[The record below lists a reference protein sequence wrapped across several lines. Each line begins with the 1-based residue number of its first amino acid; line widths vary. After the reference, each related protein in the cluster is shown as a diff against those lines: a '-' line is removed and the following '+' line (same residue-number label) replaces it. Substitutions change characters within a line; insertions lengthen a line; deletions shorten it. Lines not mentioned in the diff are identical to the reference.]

1 MKPAKFVLAG
11 EAMALFIAQE
21 EAPLEEVVHWESA
34 VAGAELNVAI
44 GLSRLGHSVS
54 YLTALGDDSFGRMLH
69 AFLRRNNIGEDL
81 VFTDATRQTGFM
93 LKGKVSRGDPPIQYF
108 RKGSA
113 ASALGEEQTASCLDG
128 KEGGVLHMT
137 GIFPAL
143 SESALAASESLMR
156 RAREK
161 GMTVTFDP
169 NLRPQLWKD
178 TKTMAETLNRLAG
191 YADVFLPGDL
201 KGSVLDNLEYRFN
214 NEHPADYRHPSMSVS
229 DIVAIKRDG
238 KTGAK
243 GAFGATK
250 DERFQ
255 EPTFRAEKI
264 VDTVGAGDGFAA
276 GVISAM
282 AEGLPLRECVR
293 RGNAIGTLQIM
304 SVGDNTGLPDRE
316 QLERFMR
323 TTPQEE

>member
-1 MKPAKFVLAG
+1 MKTGDFVLAG

-21 EAPLEEVVHWESA
+21 EAPLEEVLHWESA

-44 GLSRLGHSVS
+44 GLARLGHQVS
-54 YLTALGDDSFGRMLH
+54 YLTALGDDSFGRMIR
-69 AFLRRNNIGEDL
+69 AFLKKNGIREEL
-81 VFTDATRQTGFM
+81 AFTDPTRQTGFM

-113 ASALGEEQTASCLDG
+113 ASALGETETASCLDG
-128 KEGGVLHMT
+128 KQGGVLHMT

-143 SESALAASESLMR
+143 SERTLAASESLMR
-156 RAREK
+156 RAREQ
-161 GMTVTFDP
+161 GMTVTLDP
-169 NLRPQLWKD
+169 NLRPQLWPD
-178 TKTMAETLNRLAG
+178 EETMARTLNRLAG
-191 YADVFLPGDL
+191 YADVFLPGVKEGML
-201 KGSVLDNLEYRFN
+201 LCGEKTPEGIASYYLDRG
-214 NEHPADYRHPSMSVS
+214 VKTV
-229 DIVAIKRDG
+229 IV

-243 GAFGATK
+243 GAYGATR

-255 EPTFRAEKI
+255 EPTFHAETI

-276 GVISAM
+276 GVLSAM

-316 QLERFMR
+316 QLQRFMD

>member
-1 MKPAKFVLAG
+1 MKATEFVLAG
-11 EAMALFIAQE
+11 EAMALFIARE
-21 EAPLEEVVHWESA
+21 EKPLEEVTQWESA
-34 VAGAELNVAI
+34 IAGAELNVAI
-44 GLSRLGHSVS
+44 GLSRLGHRAS
-54 YLTALGDDSFGRMLH
+54 YLTALGDDVFGRMIR
-69 AFLRRNNIGEDL
+69 AFLKKNNISDAL
-81 VFTDATRQTGFM
+81 AFTNPDRQTGFM

-113 ASALGEEQTASCLDG
+113 ASALGVEETASCLDG
-128 KEGGVLHMT
+128 REGGFLHMT

-143 SESALAASESLMR
+143 SESALAASEALMR
-156 RAREK
+156 AAREK

-178 TKTMAETLNRLAG
+178 QRTMAETLNRLAG
-191 YADVFLPGDL
+191 YADVFLPGVKEGKIL
-201 KGSVLDNLEYRFN
+201 CGEETPEGIAGYYLARGVKTV
-214 NEHPADYRHPSMSVS
+214 V
-229 DIVAIKRDG
+229 V

-243 GAFGATK
+243 GAYAATK
-250 DERFQ
+250 DERVE

-323 TTPQEE
+323 TTPQEG

>member
-1 MKPAKFVLAG
+1 MKATEFVLAG
-11 EAMALFIAQE
+11 EAMALFIARE
-21 EAPLEEVVHWESA
+21 EKPLEEVTQWESA
-34 VAGAELNVAI
+34 IAGAELNVAI
-44 GLSRLGHSVS
+44 GLARLGHHAS
-54 YLTALGDDSFGRMLH
+54 YLTALGDDVFGRVIR
-69 AFLRRNNIGEDL
+69 AFLKKNNIS
-81 VFTDATRQTGFM
+81 DALASTNPDRQTGFM

-113 ASALGEEQTASCLDG
+113 ASALGVEETASCLDG
-128 KEGGVLHMT
+128 REGGFLHMT

-143 SESALAASESLMR
+143 SESALAASEALMR
-156 RAREK
+156 AAREK

-178 TKTMAETLNRLAG
+178 PRTMAETLNRLAG
-191 YADVFLPGDL
+191 YADVFLPGVKEGRILCGEETPD
-201 KGSVLDNLEYRFN
+201 GI
-214 NEHPADYRHPSMSVS
+214 ADYYLARGVKA
-229 DIVAIKRDG
+229 VVV

-282 AEGLPLRECVR
+282 AEGLPMRECVR

-304 SVGDNTGLPDRE
+304 SVGDNTGLPDRDR
-316 QLERFMR
+316 LERFMR
-323 TTPQEE
+323 TTPQEG

>member
-1 MKPAKFVLAG
+1 MKATEFVLAG
-11 EAMALFIAQE
+11 EAMALFIARE
-21 EAPLEEVVHWESA
+21 EKPLEEVTQWESA
-34 VAGAELNVAI
+34 IAGAELNVAI
-44 GLSRLGHSVS
+44 GLSRLGHRAS
-54 YLTALGDDSFGRMLH
+54 YLTALGDDVFGRMIR
-69 AFLRRNNIGEDL
+69 AFLKKNNISDAL
-81 VFTDATRQTGFM
+81 AFTNPDRQTGFM

-113 ASALGEEQTASCLDG
+113 ASALGVEETASCLDG
-128 KEGGVLHMT
+128 REGGFLHMT

-143 SESALAASESLMR
+143 SESALAASEALMR
-156 RAREK
+156 AAREK

-178 TKTMAETLNRLAG
+178 QRTMAETLNRLAG
-191 YADVFLPGDL
+191 YADVFLPGVKEGKIL
-201 KGSVLDNLEYRFN
+201 CGE
-214 NEHPADYRHPSMSVS
+214 ETP
-229 DIVAIKRDG
+229 DG
-238 KTGAK
+238 IAGYYLARGVKTVVVKTGAK
-243 GAFGATK
+243 GAYAATK
-250 DERFQ
+250 DERVE

-282 AEGLPLRECVR
+282 AERLPLRECVR

-323 TTPQEE
+323 TTPQEG

>member
-1 MKPAKFVLAG
+1 MKATEFVLAG
-11 EAMALFIAQE
+11 EAMALFIARSE
-21 EAPLEEVVHWESA
+21 KPLEEVTQWESA
-34 VAGAELNVAI
+34 IAGAELNVAI
-44 GLSRLGHSVS
+44 GLSRLGHRAS
-54 YLTALGDDSFGRMLH
+54 YLTALGDDVFGRMIR
-69 AFLRRNNIGEDL
+69 AFLKKNNISDAL
-81 VFTDATRQTGFM
+81 AFTNPDRQTGFM

-113 ASALGEEQTASCLDG
+113 ASALGVEETTSCLDG
-128 KEGGVLHMT
+128 REGGFLHMT

-143 SESALAASESLMR
+143 SESALAASEALMR
-156 RAREK
+156 AAREK

-178 TKTMAETLNRLAG
+178 QRTMAETLNRLAG
-191 YADVFLPGDL
+191 YADVFLPGVKEGKIL
-201 KGSVLDNLEYRFN
+201 CGE
-214 NEHPADYRHPSMSVS
+214 ETP
-229 DIVAIKRDG
+229 DG
-238 KTGAK
+238 IAGYYLARGVKTVVVKTGAK
-243 GAFGATK
+243 GAYAATK
-250 DERFQ
+250 DERVE

-323 TTPQEE
+323 TTPQEG

>member
-1 MKPAKFVLAG
+1 MKATEFVLAG
-11 EAMALFIAQE
+11 EAMALFIARE
-21 EAPLEEVVHWESA
+21 EKPFEEVTQWESA
-34 VAGAELNVAI
+34 IAGAELNVSI
-44 GLSRLGHSVS
+44 GLTRLGHRAS
-54 YLTALGDDSFGRMLH
+54 YLTALGDDVFGRMIR
-69 AFLRRNNIGEDL
+69 AFLKKNNISDAL
-81 VFTDATRQTGFM
+81 AFTNPDRQTGFM

-113 ASALGEEQTASCLDG
+113 ASALGVEETASCLDG
-128 KEGGVLHMT
+128 REGGFLHMT

-143 SESALAASESLMR
+143 SESALAASEALMR
-156 RAREK
+156 AAREK

-178 TKTMAETLNRLAG
+178 QRTMAETLNRLAG
-191 YADVFLPGDL
+191 YADVFLPGVKEGKIL
-201 KGSVLDNLEYRFN
+201 CGE
-214 NEHPADYRHPSMSVS
+214 ETP
-229 DIVAIKRDG
+229 DG
-238 KTGAK
+238 IAGYYLARGVKTVVVKTGAK
-243 GAFGATK
+243 GAYAATK
-250 DERFQ
+250 DERVE

-323 TTPQEE
+323 TTPQEG

>member
-1 MKPAKFVLAG
+1 MKTGNFVLAG

-44 GLSRLGHSVS
+44 GLARLGHSVS
-54 YLTALGDDSFGRMLH
+54 YLTALGDDSFGRMIR
-69 AFLRRNNIGEDL
+69 AFLKKNGIGGEL
-81 VFTDATRQTGFM
+81 AFTDSKRQTGFM

-113 ASALGEEQTASCLDG
+113 ASALGETETASCLDG
-128 KEGGVLHMT
+128 KEGGFLHMT

-143 SESALAASESLMR
+143 SEQTLAASEDLMR

-169 NLRPQLWKD
+169 NLRPQLWPD
-178 TKTMAETLNRLAG
+178 EETMTRTLNRLAG
-191 YADVFLPGDL
+191 YADVFLPGVKEGKLLCGEDTPE
-201 KGSVLDNLEYRFN
+201 GIASYYLDRGVK
-214 NEHPADYRHPSMSVS
+214 AV
-229 DIVAIKRDG
+229 VV
-238 KTGAK
+238 KTGAQ
-243 GAFGATK
+243 GAYGATRE
-250 DERFQ
+250 ERFQ
-255 EPTFRAEKI
+255 EPTFRAETI

-276 GVISAM
+276 GVLSAM
-282 AEGLPLRECVR
+282 AEGLPLREWVR

-316 QLERFMR
+316 QLQHFMD
-323 TTPQEE
+323 TTPQEEST

>member
-1 MKPAKFVLAG
+1 MKATEFVLAG
-11 EAMALFIAQE
+11 EAMALFIARSE
-21 EAPLEEVVHWESA
+21 KPLEEVTQWESA
-34 VAGAELNVAI
+34 IAGAELNVAI
-44 GLSRLGHSVS
+44 GLSRLGHRAS
-54 YLTALGDDSFGRMLH
+54 YLTALGDDVFGRMIR
-69 AFLRRNNIGEDL
+69 AFLKKNNISDAL
-81 VFTDATRQTGFM
+81 AFTNPDRQTGFM

-113 ASALGEEQTASCLDG
+113 ASALGVEETASCLDG
-128 KEGGVLHMT
+128 RDGGFLHMT

-143 SESALAASESLMR
+143 SESALAASEALMR
-156 RAREK
+156 AAREK

-178 TKTMAETLNRLAG
+178 QRTMAETLNRLAG
-191 YADVFLPGDL
+191 YADVFLPGVKEGKIL
-201 KGSVLDNLEYRFN
+201 CGE
-214 NEHPADYRHPSMSVS
+214 ETP
-229 DIVAIKRDG
+229 DG
-238 KTGAK
+238 IAGYYLARGVKTVVVKTGAK
-243 GAFGATK
+243 GAYAATK
-250 DERFQ
+250 DERME

-323 TTPQEE
+323 TTPQEG

>member
-1 MKPAKFVLAG
+1 MKATEFVLAG
-11 EAMALFIAQE
+11 EAMALFIARE
-21 EAPLEEVVHWESA
+21 EKPLEEVTQWESA
-34 VAGAELNVAI
+34 IAGAELNVAI
-44 GLSRLGHSVS
+44 GLARLGHRVS
-54 YLTALGDDSFGRMLH
+54 YLTALGDDVFGRVIR
-69 AFLRRNNIGEDL
+69 AFLKRNGISDAL
-81 VFTDATRQTGFM
+81 AFTNPDRPTGFM

-113 ASALGEEQTASCLDG
+113 ASALGVAETASCLDG

-143 SESALAASESLMR
+143 SASALEASEALMR
-156 RAREK
+156 AAREK

-178 TKTMAETLNRLAG
+178 TQTMAATLNRLAG
-191 YADVFLPGDL
+191 YADVFLPGVKEGKIL
-201 KGSVLDNLEYRFN
+201 CGEETPEGIAGYYLARGVKTV
-214 NEHPADYRHPSMSVS
+214 V
-229 DIVAIKRDG
+229 V

-243 GAFGATK
+243 GAYAATK

-293 RGNAIGTLQIM
+293 RGNAILSLIHI
-304 SVGDNTGLPDRE
+304 
-316 QLERFMR
+316 
-323 TTPQEE
+323 

>member
-21 EAPLEEVVHWESA
+21 EAPLEAVVHWESA

-54 YLTALGDDSFGRMLH
+54 YLTALGDDSFGRMLR

-178 TKTMAETLNRLAG
+178 TKTMAETLNRLTG
-191 YADVFLPGDL
+191 YADVFLPGVKEGKIL
-201 KGSVLDNLEYRFN
+201 CGE
-214 NEHPADYRHPSMSVS
+214 ETPEGIADYYLARGVKAV
-229 DIVAIKRDG
+229 IV

>member
-1 MKPAKFVLAG
+1 MKATEFVLAG
-11 EAMALFIAQE
+11 EAMALFIARSE
-21 EAPLEEVVHWESA
+21 KPLEEVTQWESA
-34 VAGAELNVAI
+34 IAGAELNVAI
-44 GLSRLGHSVS
+44 GLSRLGHRAS
-54 YLTALGDDSFGRMLH
+54 YLTALGDDVFGRMIR
-69 AFLRRNNIGEDL
+69 AFLKKNNISDAL
-81 VFTDATRQTGFM
+81 AFTNPDRQTGFM

-113 ASALGEEQTASCLDG
+113 ASALGVEETASCLDG
-128 KEGGVLHMT
+128 REGGFLHMT

-143 SESALAASESLMR
+143 SESALAASEALMR
-156 RAREK
+156 AAREK

-178 TKTMAETLNRLAG
+178 QRTMAETLNRLAG
-191 YADVFLPGDL
+191 YADVFLPGVKEGKIL
-201 KGSVLDNLEYRFN
+201 CGE
-214 NEHPADYRHPSMSVS
+214 ETP
-229 DIVAIKRDG
+229 DG
-238 KTGAK
+238 IAGYYLARGVKTVVVKTGAK
-243 GAFGATK
+243 GAYAATK
-250 DERFQ
+250 DERVE

-323 TTPQEE
+323 TTPQEG

>member
-1 MKPAKFVLAG
+1 MKATEFVLAG
-11 EAMALFIAQE
+11 EAMALFIARE
-21 EAPLEEVVHWESA
+21 EKPLEEVTQWESA
-34 VAGAELNVAI
+34 IAGAELNVAI
-44 GLSRLGHSVS
+44 GLSRLGHRAS
-54 YLTALGDDSFGRMLH
+54 YLTALGDDVFGRMIR
-69 AFLRRNNIGEDL
+69 AFLKKNNISDAL
-81 VFTDATRQTGFM
+81 AFTNPDRQTGFM

-113 ASALGEEQTASCLDG
+113 ASALGVEETASCLDG
-128 KEGGVLHMT
+128 REGGFLHMT

-143 SESALAASESLMR
+143 SESALAASEALMR
-156 RAREK
+156 AAREK

-178 TKTMAETLNRLAG
+178 QRTMAETLNRLAG
-191 YADVFLPGDL
+191 YADVFLPGVKEGKIL
-201 KGSVLDNLEYRFN
+201 CGE
-214 NEHPADYRHPSMSVS
+214 ETP
-229 DIVAIKRDG
+229 DG
-238 KTGAK
+238 IAGYYLARGVKTVVVKTGAK
-243 GAFGATK
+243 GAYAATK
-250 DERFQ
+250 DERVE

-323 TTPQEE
+323 TTPQEG

>member
-1 MKPAKFVLAG
+1 MKATEFVLAG
-11 EAMALFIAQE
+11 EAMALFIARE
-21 EAPLEEVVHWESA
+21 EKPLEEVTQWESA
-34 VAGAELNVAI
+34 IAGAELNVAI
-44 GLSRLGHSVS
+44 GLSRLGHRAS
-54 YLTALGDDSFGRMLH
+54 YLTALGDDVFGRMIR
-69 AFLRRNNIGEDL
+69 AFLKKNNISDAL
-81 VFTDATRQTGFM
+81 AFTNPDRQTGFM

-113 ASALGEEQTASCLDG
+113 ASALGVEETASCLDG
-128 KEGGVLHMT
+128 RDGGFLHMT

-143 SESALAASESLMR
+143 SESALAASEALMR
-156 RAREK
+156 AAREK

-178 TKTMAETLNRLAG
+178 QRTMAETLNRLAG
-191 YADVFLPGDL
+191 YADVFLPGVKEGKIL
-201 KGSVLDNLEYRFN
+201 CGE
-214 NEHPADYRHPSMSVS
+214 ETP
-229 DIVAIKRDG
+229 DG
-238 KTGAK
+238 IAGYYLARGVKTVVVKTGAK
-243 GAFGATK
+243 GAYAATK
-250 DERFQ
+250 DERVE

-323 TTPQEE
+323 TTPQEG

>member
-1 MKPAKFVLAG
+1 MK
-11 EAMALFIAQE
+11 
-21 EAPLEEVVHWESA
+21 A
-34 VAGAELNVAI
+34 V
-44 GLSRLGHSVS
+44 
-54 YLTALGDDSFGRMLH
+54 
-69 AFLRRNNIGEDL
+69 
-81 VFTDATRQTGFM
+81 
-93 LKGKVSRGDPPIQYF
+93 
-108 RKGSA
+108 
-113 ASALGEEQTASCLDG
+113 
-128 KEGGVLHMT
+128 
-137 GIFPAL
+137 
-143 SESALAASESLMR
+143 
-156 RAREK
+156 
-161 GMTVTFDP
+161 
-169 NLRPQLWKD
+169 
-178 TKTMAETLNRLAG
+178 
-191 YADVFLPGDL
+191 
-201 KGSVLDNLEYRFN
+201 
-214 NEHPADYRHPSMSVS
+214 
-229 DIVAIKRDG
+229 IV

>member
-1 MKPAKFVLAG
+1 MKATEFVLAG
-11 EAMALFIAQE
+11 EAMALFIARE
-21 EAPLEEVVHWESA
+21 EKPLEEVTQWESA

-44 GLSRLGHSVS
+44 GLARLGHHAS
-54 YLTALGDDSFGRMLH
+54 YLTALGDDVFGRVIR
-69 AFLRRNNIGEDL
+69 AFLKKNNISDAL
-81 VFTDATRQTGFM
+81 AFTNPDRQTGFM

-113 ASALGEEQTASCLDG
+113 ASALGVEETASCLDG
-128 KEGGVLHMT
+128 REGGFLHMT

-143 SESALAASESLMR
+143 SESALAASEALMR
-156 RAREK
+156 AAREK

-178 TKTMAETLNRLAG
+178 QRTMAETLNRLAG
-191 YADVFLPGDL
+191 YADVFLPGVKEGRILCGEETPD
-201 KGSVLDNLEYRFN
+201 GI
-214 NEHPADYRHPSMSVS
+214 ADYYLARGVKA
-229 DIVAIKRDG
+229 VFV

-282 AEGLPLRECVR
+282 AEGLPMREFVR

-304 SVGDNTGLPDRE
+304 SVGDNTGLPDRDR
-316 QLERFMR
+316 LERFMR
-323 TTPQEE
+323 TTPQEG

>member
-1 MKPAKFVLAG
+1 MKATEFVLAG
-11 EAMALFIAQE
+11 EAMALFIARE
-21 EAPLEEVVHWESA
+21 EKPLEEVTQWESA
-34 VAGAELNVAI
+34 IAGAELNVAI
-44 GLSRLGHSVS
+44 GLARLGHHAS
-54 YLTALGDDSFGRMLH
+54 YLTALGDDVFGRVIR
-69 AFLRRNNIGEDL
+69 AFLKRNGISDAL
-81 VFTDATRQTGFM
+81 AFTNPDRQTGFM

-113 ASALGEEQTASCLDG
+113 ASALGVEETASCLDG
-128 KEGGVLHMT
+128 REGGFLHMT

-143 SESALAASESLMR
+143 SESALAASEALMR
-156 RAREK
+156 AAREK

-178 TKTMAETLNRLAG
+178 QRTMAETLNRLAG
-191 YADVFLPGDL
+191 YADVFLPGVKEGRILCGEETPD
-201 KGSVLDNLEYRFN
+201 GI
-214 NEHPADYRHPSMSVS
+214 ADYYLARGVKA
-229 DIVAIKRDG
+229 VVV

-282 AEGLPLRECVR
+282 AEGLPMRECVR

-304 SVGDNTGLPDRE
+304 SVGDNTGLPDRDR
-316 QLERFMR
+316 LERFMR
-323 TTPQEE
+323 TTPQEG